1 MSLKLGSIVP
11 EFLQKR
17 PDQKFTAR
25 DIAEWVFENYPEE
38 CRKKLEESERLDSD
52 AALIGQLVAEIGRE
66 RPRMQRKEPRIKT
79 IEGKTKKY
87 YYTESTDS
95 DAIEQVEDMEGSE
108 QEHISPTADSRQIK
122 ERDLYPILIDYMD
135 SLSVWCKRI
144 DEKKSSN
151 SNGSG
156 GNEWLHPDLVGMED
170 QTRDWTLPIKKVVGA
185 YAVKKAKLWSFEVKK
200 LINRSNVRRAF
211 FQAVSNSSWA
221 NLGYLVAGEIEG
233 EKTLKELR
241 ILSSLHGIGFIVLDV
256 ENPTESQIVI
266 PAKEKNGIDWDTV
279 NRLAQENNKNFLEYI
294 DQVKRL
300 QREEED
306 SKDAI
311 IPERWDTIIEED

>member
-1 MSLKLGSIVP
+1 MPLNLESIVP

-38 CRKKLEESERLDSD
+38 CKEKLERSERLDSD
-52 AALIGQLVAEIGRE
+52 AALIGQLVAEIGRGC
-66 RPRMQRKEPRIKT
+66 PRMQEKESRIKT
-79 IEGKTKKY
+79 TEGKPKKY

-95 DAIEQVEDMEGSE
+95 DAIEQVEGMEGSE

-122 ERDLYPILIDYMD
+122 EHKEQDLYPILVEYML
-135 SLSVWCKRI
+135 SLNIWCKRI
-144 DEKKSSN
+144 EEKESSN
-151 SNGSG
+151 SSG
-156 GNEWLHPDLVGMED
+156 PRANEWLHPDLVGMED
-170 QTRDWTLPIKKVVGA
+170 LSEDWAKEIRDVVKQ
-185 YAVKKAKLWSFEVKK
+185 YADKKAKLWSFEVKK
-200 LINRSNVRRAF
+200 LINRSNVRKAF

-256 ENPTESQIVI
+256 ENPPESQIMI
-266 PAKEKNGIDWDTV
+266 PAKEKNGIDWDTA
-279 NRLAQENNKNFLEYI
+279 NRLAQENKGFLNYI
-294 DQVKRL
+294 IEVGRL
-300 QREEED
+300 QDKGE
-306 SKDAI
+306 I
-311 IPERWDTIIEED
+311 IHERWNTIIEED